1 LPQVDVLRCWRSGDG
16 ISLLSDD
23 ARSQVV
29 APGHRLNAGPA
40 MISVND
46 LRRWLAELIKLQKY
60 LKYIDYIES
69 ICDYD

>member
-1 LPQVDVLRCWRSGDG
+1 
-16 ISLLSDD
+16 
-23 ARSQVV
+23 
-29 APGHRLNAGPA
+29 

-46 LRRWLAELIKLQKY
+46 LRRWLAELIKLQKF